1 MDLKGTE
8 FIGSITLSGFVKEGD
23 TISGGIIPDRA
34 DVLDIKTSE
43 KIGRLLPDGTALDLL
58 SRYLGRLRMPGGEIV
73 NKDGRVVGKI
83 FVGMRQVI
91 GPNGEILGVVMPDGT
106 VVDASGRVIGK
117 ADLNGKV
124 VDASGRVIGEVIPVG
139 QPIIGP
145 DGKIIGYVGIDG
157 QIVDKDGNPVLGPD
171 GKPLRYRAGGS
182 VVEDGGKVIGKIGDT
197 LERLVYDEN
206 GNVIGRVLPDGT
218 VVDLNGN
225 VIGKMLPDG
234 TVVDLNGNV
243 IGRAGPPERLVYD
256 ENGNLIGRV
265 LADGTVVDLK
275 GNVIGRVQPDGTVTA
290 LGSKVI
296 GYTVKDGLGLN
307 FKNEIIGKIDSSGQL
322 KKAGSDKSL
331 GVLQADDTITDS
343 RNAIIGKGVVNAVPV
358 GLQCQMLGSIDDRGQ
373 VIDTAGRQIGRLN
386 FDRSLVN
393 SSNSQIGLAL
403 GRESVINEPC
413 KIIGQITAE
422 GKAVDTKGAEI
433 GCVDFEGLVKDKNGK
448 RLGRIV
454 QKGQIR
460 GPDDQM
466 IGRIVSTGEAL
477 GTEGNILGCF
487 SVDGAVLDKNKKIL
501 GVAADMK
508 YAVDDQGKVVAHIL
522 GGTYGVNPEGGSFVG
537 TLNGRNLTGPD
548 NKQAGVLVPA
558 GRRVIAVDGKV
569 IGTVLPRGRVHD
581 DRGEE
586 IGYVTSSM
594 RVLTGDR
601 KFLGRVVPIG
611 EECKDGKNNVV
622 GTVHFDGTIVDE
634 RKQVLGRLLASGQA
648 LDNAG
653 AHLCMISLI
662 STNDDGSLFPKGLIG
677 KMVYGP
683 DGKPLG
689 VVGADGFIRD
699 ANGNIIG
706 RVLPDGTVIDLNGNV
721 IGKAYP
727 KGAVFSP
734 DGKFLGIVDADGYLR
749 DENGNIIGRMLP
761 DGTVVDLNG
770 KAIGKAAPASQ
781 SKNVRIAVGR
791 DGKFL
796 GIVGDDGFVRD
807 ENGNIIGRVLPDGTV
822 VDLNGNVI
830 GSVIEGEPMRDEN
843 GNIIGVI
850 MPDGRVVD
858 LDGNVIGR
866 INANGEIVDADGT
879 VLGTWRG
886 GKLTAMSDKLQ
897 QKRFAFG
904 KDGKRIGMIMPDG
917 TVVDENGNII
927 GRVDENGNVV
937 DLDGNIIGT
946 VTDPGSSV
954 EQQGGKGG
962 QKDDRVS
969 IFGTF
974 DPDNYR
980 YRGKSLGTGGG
991 TGKGERYD
999 PARIKQLRALQMA
1012 YRRQIRPGRGIGIPS
1027 VEEDL
1032 MKTQKRSKSWA
1043 DLGVMKNVSSYRVN
1057 MDNMILADKAIP
1069 AVLVRSIDTEQEDVP
1084 ISAVVERNI
1093 YSESGRKIIIPAGS
1107 RIIGEL
1113 SGSSAGQE
1121 VGSASK
1127 VEIEWTRLIRPDG
1140 AAFQFEEGGVSGDAS
1155 GRAGV
1160 GAYMDRQL
1168 MKKYGLPVVQS
1179 TITSAILYAMATNDS
1194 AAVGSD
1200 GEVAMSGRQQA
1211 AEDARTRFSDT
1222 MQQIFDDIINET
1234 SQLKTRLF
1242 VPSGTR
1248 ITVFAKSDLWLRSS
1262 LEDEDVD
1269 SNTKVDVLIDPHK
1282 NDKRNEIN
1290 EAAGESSGLTDG
1302 SGANPNNQNVQNDPN
1317 NLQQQQQIYYN
1328 NYAGQAPQQQPQQQQ
1343 LIDPNKNKQQP
1354 PAPPPVLLQEK
1365 KEEPVDPVPELF

>member
-1 MDLKGTE
+1 
-8 FIGSITLSGFVKEGD
+8 
-23 TISGGIIPDRA
+23 
-34 DVLDIKTSE
+34 
-43 KIGRLLPDGTALDLL
+43 
-58 SRYLGRLRMPGGEIV
+58 
-73 NKDGRVVGKI
+73 
-83 FVGMRQVI
+83 
-91 GPNGEILGVVMPDGT
+91 
-106 VVDASGRVIGK
+106 
-117 ADLNGKV
+117 
-124 VDASGRVIGEVIPVG
+124 
-139 QPIIGP
+139 
-145 DGKIIGYVGIDG
+145 
-157 QIVDKDGNPVLGPD
+157 
-171 GKPLRYRAGGS
+171 
-182 VVEDGGKVIGKIGDT
+182 
-197 LERLVYDEN
+197 
-206 GNVIGRVLPDGT
+206 
-218 VVDLNGN
+218 
-225 VIGKMLPDG
+225 
-234 TVVDLNGNV
+234 
-243 IGRAGPPERLVYD
+243 
-256 ENGNLIGRV
+256 
-265 LADGTVVDLK
+265 
-275 GNVIGRVQPDGTVTA
+275 
-290 LGSKVI
+290 
-296 GYTVKDGLGLN
+296 
-307 FKNEIIGKIDSSGQL
+307 
-322 KKAGSDKSL
+322 
-331 GVLQADDTITDS
+331 
-343 RNAIIGKGVVNAVPV
+343 
-358 GLQCQMLGSIDDRGQ
+358 
-373 VIDTAGRQIGRLN
+373 GRLN

-403 GRESVINEPC
+403 GQESVINEPC

-466 IGRIVSTGEAL
+466 IGKIVSNGEAL
-477 GTEGNILGCF
+477 GAEGNVLGCF

-508 YAVDDQGKVVAHIL
+508 YAVDDQGKIVAHIL
-522 GGTYGVNPEGGSFVG
+522 GGTYGVNPEGGSFAG
-537 TLNGRNLTGPD
+537 TLNGQNLTGTD
-548 NKQAGVLVPA
+548 NKQLGVLVPA

-594 RVLTGDR
+594 RVLTGER
-601 KFLGRVVPIG
+601 KFLGRVVPFG
-611 EECKDGKNNVV
+611 EECKDGKNKVV

-653 AHLCMISLI
+653 AHLCMITLM

-761 DGTVVDLNG
+761 DGTVVDMNGNIIGRALMEDGIVDSKGNFLTKAGEDRLVYDENGNVIGRVLPDGTVVDLNG
-770 KAIGKAAPASQ
+770 NVIGKMLPDGTIVDANGKVIGRAGAPVQ

-796 GIVGDDGFVRD
+796 GIVGEDGFVRD

-830 GSVIEGEPMRDEN
+830 GSVIEGEPLRDEN
-843 GNIIGVI
+843 GNIIGII

-897 QKRFAFG
+897 QKRFAFD
-904 KDGKRIGMIMPDG
+904 KDGRRIGMIMPDG

-927 GRVDENGNVV
+927 GRVDENGNVI

-946 VTDPGSSV
+946 VTDPSSAAG
-954 EQQGGKGG
+954 QQGSKGDK
-962 QKDDRVS
+962 KDDRVS

-980 YRGKSLGTGGG
+980 YRGKTLGSGGG
-991 TGKGERYD
+991 VGKGERYD

-1032 MKTQKRSKSWA
+1032 MKKQKRSKSWK
-1043 DLGVMKNVSSYRVN
+1043 DLGVLKNVSSYRVN

-1069 AVLVRSIDTEQEDVP
+1069 AVLVRSIDTEQEDIP

-1113 SGSSAGQE
+1113 TGSSASEE

-1127 VEIEWTRLIRPDG
+1127 VEIKWTRLIRPDG
-1140 AAFQFEEGGVSGDAS
+1140 AAFQFEEGSSGDAS

-1168 MKKYGLPVVQS
+1168 MKKYGLPIVQS
-1179 TITSAILYAMATNDS
+1179 TISSAILYAMATNDS
-1194 AAVGSD
+1194 AAVGAD

-1222 MQQIFDDIINET
+1222 MQLIFDSIIGET
-1234 SQLKTRLF
+1234 EKLKTRLF
-1242 VPSGTR
+1242 VPAGTR
-1248 ITVFAKSDLWLRSS
+1248 ITVFARSDLWLRSS
-1262 LEDEDVD
+1262 VEDEDAD
-1269 SNTKVDVLIDPHK
+1269 SEAKADLLIDPEK
-1282 NDKRNEIN
+1282 DDDRNLVDEN
-1290 EAAGESSGLTDG
+1290 ARGGLTDG
-1302 SGANPNNQNVQNDPN
+1302 TSANQNAQNAQNDPN
-1317 NLQQQQQIYYN
+1317 NVQQQQQIYYN
-1328 NYAGQAPQQQPQQQQ
+1328 NYAGQPMPQQQQ
-1343 LIDPNKNKQQP
+1343 PAQGKLIDSNKNKQQP
-1354 PAPPPVLLQEK
+1354 PAPPPVMQQEK